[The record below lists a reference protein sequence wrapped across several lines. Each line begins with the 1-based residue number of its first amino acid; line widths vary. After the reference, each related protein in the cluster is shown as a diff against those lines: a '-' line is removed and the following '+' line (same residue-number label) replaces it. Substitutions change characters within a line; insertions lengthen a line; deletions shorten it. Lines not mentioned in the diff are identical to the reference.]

1 MERRIAITGRGV
13 TLPFANNTP
22 DNVKLMMDN
31 LYQGVSS
38 VENVA
43 PRLEF
48 LKDYYSQL
56 GSLFPEDYKF
66 DAAQIGIYPKEVKRL
81 GPSVKYAFEAGNDAI
96 VQSGFLDKIT
106 DEERERVG
114 VIIGHGLCGIIE
126 VEEQYRRLLREGIS
140 KVNLNLCL
148 RSLPDSSPG
157 FMSIHYGLHGPN
169 FSVSTACASSD
180 TAIRLAGNA
189 IRSGEIDIGV
199 CGGTVE
205 SAAAMIYASFGQMGA
220 NSGRK
225 DDPKRASRPYDRDRD
240 GFVIGEASGMIVLEE
255 MEHAKARRATIY
267 GELLGWCGNSDANHV
282 TAPRLDAEYISR
294 AMRGAMRM
302 ARVNPEQIAYI
313 NAHGTSTAN
322 NDGVETLG
330 IKKAFGDI
338 AYKIPI
344 SATKSMIGHTLSSC
358 GVLGVIIALE
368 SARLGLAHQTL
379 NLDLDHPDTDENYH
393 KDQKGWEKFLPCDL
407 DYTGEGPR
415 KLASKI
421 VMANAFGFLGHNESV
436 IVSA

>member
-22 DNVKLMMDN
+22 DNVKVMMDN
-31 LYQGVSS
+31 LYRGVSS

-66 DAAQIGIYPKEVKRL
+66 NAARIGIHPKEVKRL
-81 GPSVKYAFEAGNDAI
+81 GPSVQYSFEAGNDAI
-96 VQSGFLDKIT
+96 VQSGFLNGIE

-126 VEEQYRRLLREGIS
+126 VEKQYKRLLKDGIS

-148 RSLPDSSPG
+148 KALPDSSPG

-180 TAIRLAGNA
+180 TAIRLGASS
-189 IRSGEIDIGV
+189 IKSGEIDVGI

-205 SAAAMIYASFGQMGA
+205 SASAMIYASFGQMGA
-220 NSGRK
+220 NSGTK
-225 DDPKRASRPYDRDRD
+225 DDPKKASRPYDRDRD
-240 GFVIGEASGMIVLEE
+240 GFVIGEGAGMIVLEE
-255 MEHAKARRATIY
+255 MEHAKARGTTIY

-313 NAHGTSTAN
+313 NAHGTSTPN

-330 IKKAFGDI
+330 IKKAFGER
-338 AYKIPI
+338 AYQIPI
-344 SATKSMIGHTLSSC
+344 SSTKSMIGHTLSSC
-358 GVLGVIIALE
+358 GVLGVIVALE

-379 NLDLDHPDTDENYH
+379 NLDNPDIDESCH
-393 KDQKGWEKFLPCDL
+393 KGQKGWENFLPCDL
-407 DYTGEGPR
+407 DYIREGPR
-415 KLASKI
+415 KLDSKI
-421 VMANAFGFLGHNESV
+421 VMANAFGFLGHNESL
-436 IVSA
+436 IVMGY